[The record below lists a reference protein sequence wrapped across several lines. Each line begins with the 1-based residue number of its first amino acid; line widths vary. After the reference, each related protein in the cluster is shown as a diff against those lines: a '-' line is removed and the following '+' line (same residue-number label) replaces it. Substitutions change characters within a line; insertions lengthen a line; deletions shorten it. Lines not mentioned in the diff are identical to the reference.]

1 MLHDPWLDRWLP
13 LLKASAGQRP
23 VLEIGCGKG
32 ADTATLAQAGLDV
45 VAFDISAASVAA
57 TRLRVPQAR
66 VHCQDVRDPF
76 PLAAGD
82 AGAVVA
88 SLSLHY
94 FAWDETVTLVQRV
107 RQLLDQGGLFLCR
120 LNSTEDK
127 HFGASGHPE
136 IAPNFYRVDGQPKR
150 FFDAQSVSALFGSG
164 WAVQSMEHQTTR
176 KYLQA
181 KALWEV
187 IARRDDDGPAAA

>member
-23 VLEIGCGKG
+23 VLEIGCGQG
-32 ADTATLAQAGLDV
+32 ADTAALVQAGLDV

-76 PLAAGD
+76 PLAAGE

-94 FAWDETVTLVQRV
+94 FAWDETVMLVQRV

-136 IAPNFYRVDGQPKR
+136 IAPNFYRVDDQPKR
-150 FFDAQSVSALFGSG
+150 FFDAQSVAALFASG

-187 IARRDDDGPAAA
+187 IARRNDVGPAAA